1 MSDSRCLKFSTQQV
15 KSADLVSVPEV
26 KLRFVI
32 LQMNKETKWHFLSQF
47 SFCNAFAPES
57 FFTIFVLFVAFV

>member
-32 LQMNKETKWHFLSQF
+32 LQMNKETK
-47 SFCNAFAPES
+47 
-57 FFTIFVLFVAFV
+57 